1 LCTVP
6 CIPAGVFGA
15 TVTVPSVFTVNGPFG
30 VEVIT
35 TSAGLTAV
43 PFNVSLS
50 KTLIPESPPTP
61 LIGPATSSI
70 ASIGDFST
78 GVTVAVSQFVGFN
91 TSQMCVLY
99 RSLQLEYSVQRLLFR
114 LYC

>member
-1 LCTVP
+1 VYCT
-6 CIPAGVFGA
+6 ILRWVFGA

-50 KTLIPESPPTP
+50 KTLIPRLLPP

-70 ASIGDFST
+70 ASMVFQPYRYFCI
-78 GVTVAVSQFVGFN
+78 TVCWV
-91 TSQMCVLY
+91 
-99 RSLQLEYSVQRLLFR
+99 
-114 LYC
+114 